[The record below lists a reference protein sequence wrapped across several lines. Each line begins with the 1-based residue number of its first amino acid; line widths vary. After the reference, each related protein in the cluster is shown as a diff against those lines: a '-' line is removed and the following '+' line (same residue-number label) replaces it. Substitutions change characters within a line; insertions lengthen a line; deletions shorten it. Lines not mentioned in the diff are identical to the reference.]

1 LLKFGTWVLLV
12 HYGSAQVGEWL
23 KFTSDEV
30 QDGGLHTKWKL
41 GYLWHL
47 LFLVAGIEVY
57 N

>member
-1 LLKFGTWVLLV
+1 VLLV